1 MIAVAL
7 LKPTCAP
14 SSSNKSQKHA
24 DFTVPK
30 DKSKILRFCSVF
42 GCKKRIAAAFFF
54 CESKSIGEGRSEM
67 SKKFAVLLAVIA
79 FAVLA
84 VCVAGYGSRKAAAAE
99 GEVSA
104 PPLDSSA
111 DSAVAEN
118 GFSVEVLIDGASR
131 TEYAARGHRYVEA
144 LENAEYELRIHNP
157 TASRVAVALSVDG
170 LNTIDARH
178 TSAWDA
184 HKWVIEPYGTI
195 NVHGWQ
201 MSSENARRFYFT
213 TERDSYAA
221 KLGQAANLGV
231 ISAVFFRER
240 APVTILRATPAE
252 PKRGVDK
259 EERPPM
265 SMPQANGTGSSAG
278 SENTRDATKQ
288 RSVQPYPPP
297 DDESAA
303 TGIGRSVRNDV
314 QWITMDLDSRPA
326 GEVMIRYEYR
336 AALVRLGIIPRDYPR
351 PNVLDRRERAQGF
364 EPKYCPVP

>member
-1 MIAVAL
+1 MLKKSVA
-7 LKPTCAP
+7 A
-14 SSSNKSQKHA
+14 
-24 DFTVPK
+24 
-30 DKSKILRFCSVF
+30 
-42 GCKKRIAAAFFF
+42 
-54 CESKSIGEGRSEM
+54 
-67 SKKFAVLLAVIA
+67 LAVIA
-79 FAVLA
+79 FAVLV
-84 VCVAGYGSRKAAAAE
+84 VCSVGYGSRKATAAE
-99 GEVSA
+99 GEVNA
-104 PPLDSSA
+104 APLDSSA
-111 DSAVAEN
+111 DTALVEN
-118 GFSVEVLIDGASR
+118 GFSVEVLIGGAST
-131 TEYAARGHRYVEA
+131 TEYAARGRRYVEA

-157 TASRVAVALSVDG
+157 TSSRVAVALSVDG

-184 HKWVIEPYGTI
+184 HKWVVEPYGTI
-195 NVHGWQ
+195 NVRGWQ

-231 ISAVFFRER
+231 IAAVFFRER
-240 APVTILRATPAE
+240 APITILRATPAE

-259 EERPPM
+259 EERAPS
-265 SMPQANGTGSSAG
+265 SMPQSSNSNGSTAG
-278 SENTRDATKQ
+278 TAGTETTRDAAKQ

-314 QWITMDLDSRPA
+314 QWIKMDLDPRPA

-336 AALVRLGIIPRDYPR
+336 ASLVRLGIIPRDYPR
-351 PNVLDRRERAQGF
+351 PNTLDRRERAQGF